1 MTITGQVDL
10 ANETKGRGSRGKRSA
25 WLSEGGG
32 EFKVPD
38 STVVRG
44 EKERS
49 SKPILILEGF

>member
-1 MTITGQVDL
+1 MTISGQVDL
-10 ANETKGRGSRGKRSA
+10 GNETKGTGSQGKQSA
-25 WLSEGGG
+25 RLSEGGG